1 MNILQTLV
9 QRNLLSSKI
18 VTEVLEEA
26 KRDQKLVEE
35 VLLEKKLVEEE
46 LLFAIK
52 AEELK
57 VPLRSVEEKDIP
69 LKVLR
74 LIPEDAASYY
84 RMVPLTMRQGVV
96 EIGMIAPEDVKAK
109 EALNFLSRQ
118 KSFSFQIALLS
129 VSQFAAVMRHY
140 KNQKNEISQALGE
153 LQEEFKDEKG
163 KSQAQKLTRL
173 VEEAPVT
180 KMVAVILRN
189 AVEGKASDIHIEPT
203 KDKLRVRFRMLGD
216 LYSSLFLPKRV
227 HQSVVSRIKILSN
240 LKIDEQRIPQDG
252 RFSAVINKR
261 SIDFRVSTFP
271 TVLGEKVAIRVLD
284 PELGLKGFD
293 ELGLEG
299 SNLEKAQAALKRPF
313 GLILVT
319 GPTGSGKTTTLY
331 AMLQSINKESL
342 NIVSLEDPVEYLLEG
357 VNQSQI
363 RPDIQY
369 NFAQGL
375 RQVLRQDPDVIMVGE
390 VRDKDTASLVVH
402 AALTGHIVFS
412 TLHANNAAGV
422 IPRLLDMGV
431 DKYLVP
437 TTLSIAIS
445 QRLVR
450 RLCDDCKE
458 RVEPKREIKEL
469 ILGELRKIP
478 AAKEKSASAHLAT
491 KGKDINLFVAKGCK
505 ECGSSGYSGRIGLF
519 EVLVMTDEL
528 SDIILQT
535 PSEANITKEGIRQ
548 GMITLR
554 QDGVLK
560 AINGITTIEEVIR
573 VTEE

>member
-1 MNILQTLV
+1 MNILETLI
-9 QRNLLSSKI
+9 QRSLLLS
-18 VTEVLEEA
+18 EVAANVQKEA
-26 KRDQKLVEE
+26 TQSQKLIEE

-46 LLFAIK
+46 LLFSIK
-52 AEELK
+52 SEILQIPLK
-57 VPLRSVEEKDIP
+57 SVEPKDIP
-69 LKVLR
+69 LKVLE
-74 LIPEDAASYY
+74 LIPEDAASHY

-118 KSFSFQIALLS
+118 KSFSFQVALLS

-140 KNQKNEISQALGE
+140 RNQKNEISQALGE
-153 LQEEFKDEKG
+153 LQEEFKDEKD

-252 RFSAVINKR
+252 RFSAVINER

-299 SNLEKAQAALKRPF
+299 SNLEKVQTALKRPF

-390 VRDKDTASLVVH
+390 VRDKETASLVVH
-402 AALTGHIVFS
+402 AALTGHIVLS

-437 TTLSIAIS
+437 ATLSIAIS

-450 RLCDDCKE
+450 RLCDNCKE
-458 RVEPKREIKEL
+458 RVEPKREMKEL

-478 AAKEKSASAHLAT
+478 LAKEKSASAHLAT

-505 ECGSSGYSGRIGLF
+505 ECGASGYTGRIGLF

-535 PSEANITKEGIRQ
+535 PSEANIAKEGIRQ

-560 AINGITTIEEVIR
+560 AIDGITTIEEVIR

>member
-535 PSEANITKEGIRQ
+535 PSEANIAKEGIRQ

>member
-1 MNILQTLV
+1 MDILQILV
-9 QRNLLSSKI
+9 QRNLLSSKSA
-18 VTEVLEEA
+18 TEVLEEA
-26 KRDQKLVEE
+26 KRSQKLVEE

-57 VPLRSVEEKDIP
+57 VPLRSVAEKDIP
-69 LKVLR
+69 VKVLR
-74 LIPEDAASYY
+74 LIPEDAASHY
-84 RMVPLTMRQGVV
+84 RMVPLAMREGVV
-96 EIGMIAPEDVKAK
+96 EIGMIAPEDAKAK

-140 KNQKNEISQALGE
+140 RNQKNEISQALGE

-252 RFSAVINKR
+252 RFSAVINQR

-299 SNLEKAQAALKRPF
+299 SNLEKVQTALKRPF
-313 GLILVT
+313 GLVLVT

-390 VRDKDTASLVVH
+390 VRDKETASLVVH

-437 TTLSIAIS
+437 ATLSIAIS

-450 RLCDDCKE
+450 RLCDNCKE
-458 RVEPKREIKEL
+458 RVEPKREMKEL

-478 AAKEKSASAHLAT
+478 LAKEKSASAHLAT
-491 KGKDINLFVAKGCK
+491 RGEDINLFVAKGCK
-505 ECGSSGYSGRIGLF
+505 ECGASGYTGRIGLF

-535 PSEANITKEGIRQ
+535 PSEANIAKEGIRQ
-548 GMITLR
+548 GMITLS

-560 AINGITTIEEVIR
+560 AIDGITTIEEVIR
-573 VTEE
+573 VTE

>member
-1 MNILQTLV
+1 M
-9 QRNLLSSKI
+9 
-18 VTEVLEEA
+18 
-26 KRDQKLVEE
+26 
-35 VLLEKKLVEEE
+35 
-46 LLFAIK
+46 
-52 AEELK
+52 
-57 VPLRSVEEKDIP
+57 
-69 LKVLR
+69 
-74 LIPEDAASYY
+74 
-84 RMVPLTMRQGVV
+84 
-96 EIGMIAPEDVKAK
+96 
-109 EALNFLSRQ
+109 
-118 KSFSFQIALLS
+118 
-129 VSQFAAVMRHY
+129 
-140 KNQKNEISQALGE
+140 
-153 LQEEFKDEKG
+153 
-163 KSQAQKLTRL
+163 
-173 VEEAPVT
+173 
-180 KMVAVILRN
+180 
-189 AVEGKASDIHIEPT
+189 
-203 KDKLRVRFRMLGD
+203 
-216 LYSSLFLPKRV
+216 
-227 HQSVVSRIKILSN
+227 
-240 LKIDEQRIPQDG
+240 
-252 RFSAVINKR
+252 
-261 SIDFRVSTFP
+261 STFP
-271 TVLGEKVAIRVLD
+271 TALGEKVAIRVLD

-299 SNLEKAQAALKRPF
+299 SNLEKVQTALKRPF
-313 GLILVT
+313 GLVLVT

-390 VRDKDTASLVVH
+390 VRDKETASLVVH

-437 TTLSIAIS
+437 ATLSIAIS

-450 RLCDDCKE
+450 RLCDNCKE
-458 RVEPKREIKEL
+458 RVEPKREMKEL

-478 AAKEKSASAHLAT
+478 LAKEKSASAHLAT
-491 KGKDINLFVAKGCK
+491 KGKDINLFIAKGCK
-505 ECGSSGYSGRIGLF
+505 ECGASGYTGRIGLF

-535 PSEANITKEGIRQ
+535 PSEANIAKEGIRQ

-560 AINGITTIEEVIR
+560 AIDGITTIEEVIR
-573 VTEE
+573 VTE